1 MLLSRTLLRER
12 WEATLEQRYMRY
24 TLIKMNVNVTV
35 LAERIGALRDRY
47 VKECMSMETPNPH
60 LRSYLFTV
68 RVWQEEIGTDQVEWR
83 GKVQLVTNRGVRYFW
98 GGAGPA
104 PLFLTIFSEMGFQP
118 EPNQNESRPVRRGK
132 LGLQNY

>member
-1 MLLSRTLLRER
+1 
-12 WEATLEQRYMRY
+12 MRY

-35 LAERIGALRDRY
+35 LAERIGALRDRC

-83 GKVQLVTNRGVRYFW
+83 GKKPMVNNGGVGYFQGGRGPVPLLLTMFSW
-98 GGAGPA
+98 VASNPA
-104 PLFLTIFSEMGFQP
+104 P
-118 EPNQNESRPVRRGK
+118 NQ
-132 LGLQNY
+132 